1 MIQML
6 LSLPMGGVQ
15 NETYQQ
21 NYKGVGSVFE
31 ELISVHLYAD
41 NARSTGVWE
50 CIKGGS
56 VKFLTHKITSYIN
69 LYRMCIYHLFRPYPT
84 DYHLSIHTLPLIHGH
99 VKVVSQSFYHFS
111 LQSLFLHCTIC
122 EIPILSSQ
130 FQHSEYAQ
138 GVGFTDDFSPSP
150 YHNPVFVWMCTHS
163 SWFDLS

>member
-1 MIQML
+1 MQTM
-6 LSLPMGGVQ
+6 PDQ
-15 NETYQQ
+15 PAN
-21 NYKGVGSVFE
+21 GSVSRDVPQRFR
-31 ELISVHLYAD
+31 LIRLPH
-41 NARSTGVWE
+41 
-50 CIKGGS
+50 
-56 VKFLTHKITSYIN
+56 TSIYTPCV
-69 LYRMCIYHLFRPYPT
+69 YIYHLFRPYPT

-163 SWFDLS
+163 SWFDLI